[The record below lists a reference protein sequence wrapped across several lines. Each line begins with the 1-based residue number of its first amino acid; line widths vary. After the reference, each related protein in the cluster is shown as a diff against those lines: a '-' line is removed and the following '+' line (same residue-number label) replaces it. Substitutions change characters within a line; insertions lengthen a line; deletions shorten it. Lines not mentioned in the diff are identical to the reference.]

1 MAFNDPEAI
10 LRDVA
15 TKKIIKT
22 EKAPAAIGPYSQAV
36 RAGDF
41 VYASGQIP
49 VDPKTGDIV
58 SDDVQAQAKQVLE
71 NVKALFE
78 SVGYSLNDIVKTTV
92 FVTDIDDF
100 AAVNTIY
107 ASYFEKEPPARSFVT
122 VKSLPKNAKI
132 EIEAVAWKKLF

>member
-1 MAFNDPEAI
+1 M
-10 LRDVA
+10 
-15 TKKIIKT
+15 
-22 EKAPAAIGPYSQAV
+22 
-36 RAGDF
+36 
-41 VYASGQIP
+41 
-49 VDPKTGDIV
+49 
-58 SDDVQAQAKQVLE
+58 
-71 NVKALFE
+71 KALFE

-107 ASYFEKEPPARSFVT
+107 ASYFEKEPPARSFVA